1 MHYISATQEAGTRE
15 DAMLGPT
22 DQHCP
27 DECPRGTENQL
38 ALQVSGDGKPRSNA
52 NAR

>member
-22 DQHCP
+22 DPHCP
-27 DECPRGTENQL
+27 DECPWGTENQL
-38 ALQVSGDGKPRSNA
+38 ALQVSGDSEPRSNT
-52 NAR
+52 NTR